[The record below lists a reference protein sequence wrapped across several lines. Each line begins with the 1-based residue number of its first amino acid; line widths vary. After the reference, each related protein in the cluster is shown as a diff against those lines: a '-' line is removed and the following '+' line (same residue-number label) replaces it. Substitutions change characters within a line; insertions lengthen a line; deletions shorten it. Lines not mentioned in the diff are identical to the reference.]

1 MMVAIAPVRPRPQ
14 PAPRPVAVTRVAAPP
29 LQRAL
34 SLLLGILS
42 AGIAVI
48 VVVLVVVSP
57 VQHYATQNVLYDQLR
72 LSLAEGSTP
81 VEPVTADG
89 DPLAVGTPLAVMY
102 AHGVGIDREV
112 IVEGSAGA
120 QTMLGIG
127 HQRNTVMPC
136 QLGTSV
142 LMARSSSSGGVGSA
156 WARLRVGQTF
166 TVQAG
171 QGACTY
177 KVRDRRLAGD
187 EAPPALTAGEGRVVL
202 TTATGGW
209 YTPTGVLRVDAD
221 LVTKGYDRPA
231 QLGMPVSPAER
242 PMGTDPT
249 NAFGLVL
256 LLELLVAAVLGATW
270 LWRRWGRWQT
280 WIVSGPVIGVIA
292 LFAATSL
299 TQIVLPNLL

>member
-1 MMVAIAPVRPRPQ
+1 MVAVIAPDPPRAVPRPR
-14 PAPRPVAVTRVAAPP
+14 ATRVSAPP
-29 LQRAL
+29 MQRAL
-34 SLLLGILS
+34 SLVLGILS
-42 AGIAVI
+42 SGILLLI
-48 VVVLVVVSP
+48 VVLLAVSP
-57 VQHYATQNVLYDQLR
+57 VQHYVSQNTLYDQLR
-72 LSLAEGSTP
+72 LSLAEGATP
-81 VEPVTADG
+81 VEPVTDDG
-89 DPLAVGTPLAVMY
+89 EPLKIGTPLAVMY
-102 AHGVGIDREV
+102 AKDIGINREV
-112 IVEGSAGA
+112 IVEGSAGG

-142 LMARSSSSGGVGSA
+142 LMARSSSYGAVGAA
-156 WARLRVGQTF
+156 WSDLRVGQTF

-171 QGACTY
+171 QGSCTY

-187 EAPPALTAGEGRVVL
+187 DAPPALKTGEGRVVL

-231 QLGMPVSPAER
+231 QLGMPVSEAER

-256 LLELLVAAVLGATW
+256 LLELLAAAVIGATW

-280 WIVSGPVIGVIA
+280 WIVAVPVIGVLA
-292 LFAATSL
+292 LLAATNVN
-299 TQIVLPNLL
+299 QIILPNLL

>member
-1 MMVAIAPVRPRPQ
+1 MVSVVAPSPAPPSVTRPAPV
-14 PAPRPVAVTRVAAPP
+14 ARVSAPP
-29 LQRAL
+29 LQRAI
-34 SLLLGILS
+34 SLVLAILS
-42 AGIAVI
+42 AGILVI
-48 VVVLVVVSP
+48 VVVLVAVSP
-57 VQHYATQNVLYDQLR
+57 VQHYATQNQLYEQVR

-81 VEPVTADG
+81 VQPVTDAGEPVR
-89 DPLAVGTPLAVMY
+89 VGTPVAVMY
-102 AHGVGIDREV
+102 APDIGIRREV
-112 IVEGSAGA
+112 VVEGSAGA

-127 HQRNTVMPC
+127 HQRNTVLPC

-142 LMARSSSSGGVGSA
+142 LMARSSSYGAVGAA
-156 WARLRVGQTF
+156 WADLRVGQTF

-171 QGACTY
+171 QGSCTY

-187 EAPPALTAGEGRVVL
+187 DAPPALTAGEGRVVL

-221 LVTKGYDRPA
+221 LVTKGFDRPA
-231 QLGMPVSPAER
+231 QLGMPVSEAER

-256 LLELLVAAVLGATW
+256 LLELLAAAVIGATW

-280 WIVSGPVIGVIA
+280 WIVAAPVIGVVA
-292 LFAATSL
+292 LLAAT
-299 TQIVLPNLL
+299 TVNQIVLPNLL